1 MKTNRILLADD
12 DDNFR
17 EIAAFFLRQA
27 GYDCVCAPD
36 AATAMQLL
44 GASEFDLL
52 ISDIEMPGNH
62 NLELIH
68 HLAHSA
74 RGLPC
79 ILLTGHPT
87 VQTAI
92 QSVQLPVVAYLVKPP
107 KPVELLEVVRQSIER
122 FHTYQAVAANRQR
135 LQEWS
140 RDLERIEE
148 LLRQSQGEAATDSVN
163 DYLALTFQNF
173 LASLLDLHKT
183 MEALGQQESKS
194 GALSKVPL
202 VEALKETIEVLAK
215 TRQSFKSRQLA
226 ELRRKLETL
235 IQTR

>member
-1 MKTNRILLADD
+1 MEKNRILLADD

-17 EIAAFFLRQA
+17 ETAASFLRQA
-27 GYDCVCAPD
+27 GYDCSCAPD
-36 AATAMQLL
+36 AATAAQLL

-68 HLAHSA
+68 HLACIA

-107 KPVELLEVVRQSIER
+107 KPDELLEVVRQSIER

-135 LQEWS
+135 LEEWS
-140 RDLERIEE
+140 RDLGRIEE
-148 LLRQSQGEAATDSVN
+148 LLRQSHGETATASVD
-163 DYLALTFQNF
+163 DYLALTFQNL
-173 LASLLDLHKT
+173 LASLLDLRKT
-183 MEALGQQESKS
+183 MEALGQQEGKS
-194 GALSKVPL
+194 GALAKFPL
-202 VEALKETIEVLAK
+202 VEALKETVEVLAK
-215 TRQSFKSRQLA
+215 SRQSFKSRELA
-226 ELRRKLETL
+226 ELRRKLEAL
-235 IQTR
+235 IQAK